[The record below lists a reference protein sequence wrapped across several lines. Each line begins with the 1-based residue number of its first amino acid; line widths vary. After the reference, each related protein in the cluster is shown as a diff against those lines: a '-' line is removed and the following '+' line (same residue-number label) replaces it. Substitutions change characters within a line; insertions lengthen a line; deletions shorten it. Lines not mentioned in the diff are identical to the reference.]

1 MKFTPSAFV
10 LIFVF
15 LPTYAQT
22 DEVAKNAILSIMHN
36 QQKAWNEGNI
46 ESFMLGYWQSD
57 SLQFIGSNGI
67 QLSWQKT
74 LANYKKSYLNVAAMG
89 KLEFS
94 EIQIKILSDTKA
106 FVIGR
111 WKLTREKDQPK
122 GYFTLLWEKKN
133 GNWVITVDH
142 SS

>member
-1 MKFTPSAFV
+1 MRFSISFLLILFTTIVTF
-10 LIFVF
+10 
-15 LPTYAQT
+15 AQ
-22 DEVAKNAILSIMHN
+22 KNEAEKNSILNVMHN

-46 ESFMLGYWQSD
+46 ESFMVGYWQSD
-57 SLQFIGSNGI
+57 SLQFIGSRGI
-67 QLSWQKT
+67 QLGWQKT
-74 LANYKKSYLNVAAMG
+74 LDNYKKSYPNVAAMG

-94 EIQIKILSDTKA
+94 DIQINIISKNHA

-111 WKLTREKDQPK
+111 WKLTREKDQPN

>member
-1 MKFTPSAFV
+1 MRYS
-10 LIFVF
+10 IVF
-15 LPTYAQT
+15 FFFLLLTILTFAQNN
-22 DEVAKNAILSIMHN
+22 EVEKNAILSIMHK

-46 ESFMLGYWQSD
+46 ENFMIGYWQSD
-57 SLQFIGSNGI
+57 SLQFIGSKGI
-67 QLSWQKT
+67 QLGWQKT
-74 LANYKKSYLNVAAMG
+74 LENYKKSYPNVAAMG

-94 EIQIKILSDTKA
+94 DIQIKIISKSQA

-111 WKLTREKDQPK
+111 WKLTREKDQPN

>member
-1 MKFTPSAFV
+1 MRIPISFFLYLFFTTSTF
-10 LIFVF
+10 
-15 LPTYAQT
+15 AQNF
-22 DEVAKNAILSIMHN
+22 EAEKNAILAVMHK

-46 ESFMLGYWQSD
+46 ENFMVGYWQSD
-57 SLQFIGSNGI
+57 SLQFIGSRGI
-67 QLSWQKT
+67 QRGWQKT
-74 LANYKKSYLNVAAMG
+74 LENYKKSYPNVAAMG

-94 EIQIKILSDTKA
+94 EIQINIISKNQA

-111 WKLTREKDQPK
+111 WKLTREKDQPN
-122 GYFTLLWEKKN
+122 GYFTLFWEKKN

>member
-1 MKFTPSAFV
+1 MKFSLSFF
-10 LIFVF
+10 LILFINI
-15 LPTYAQT
+15 PTFAQT
-22 DEVAKNAILSIMHN
+22 DVEAKNAILSIMHN
-36 QQKAWNEGNI
+36 QQKAWNEGEI
-46 ESFMLGYWQSD
+46 ENFMIGYWQSD
-57 SLQFIGSNGI
+57 SLQFIGSSGI
-67 QLSWQKT
+67 QLGWQKT
-74 LANYKKSYLNVAAMG
+74 LANYKKSYPNVAAMG

-122 GYFTLLWEKKN
+122 GFFTLLWEKKN